1 MRTPEEIA
9 NTPLPLLTEEELAT
23 LDDGAREYVQ
33 RFKARMAREAACPGH
48 QATGTGTRDEAR
60 RGWHPA
66 KCKHCGF
73 DMSVDSGD

>member
-9 NTPLPLLTEEELAT
+9 NTPLPDLTDEELAT
-23 LDDGAREYVQ
+23 LDDSAREYV
-33 RFKARMAREAACPGH
+33 RRYREARAREAACPGH
-48 QATGTGTRDEAR
+48 ERKSTGTADEAR

-66 KCKHCGF
+66 KCKHCGI